1 MQANQLQSQPQE
13 SQPQE
18 RQSLKVFSALKEA
31 RPQKMQKETISIAL
45 GAAMERV
52 HGVRRVSKVLVEVQ
66 EPVVAVPV
74 QEPVVEEILRTLDL
88 S

>member
-1 MQANQLQSQPQE
+1 
-13 SQPQE
+13 
-18 RQSLKVFSALKEA
+18 
-31 RPQKMQKETISIAL
+31 
-45 GAAMERV
+45 MERV

>member
-1 MQANQLQSQPQE
+1 
-13 SQPQE
+13 
-18 RQSLKVFSALKEA
+18 
-31 RPQKMQKETISIAL
+31 MQKETLSIAL

-66 EPVVAVPV
+66 EPVV
-74 QEPVVEEILRTLDL
+74 EEILRTLDL